1 MMIDQFFTNADYY
14 KNEEFQ
20 RLMRNWNTVNVKTND
35 PEILEELYNI
45 IKFDFYRASL
55 EWLKHNYDE
64 DYWKYDLE

>member
-1 MMIDQFFTNADYY
+1 MIDQFFTNADYY